1 MEQLRQP
8 VPVTASEQA
17 ASVASLDAVWTNGAD
32 VEVSVRRV
40 LAEAPDRQALLEAI
54 LSRLM
59 DDAFGRE
66 ALDGRS
72 RRAVY
77 VEAVLMAGYP
87 WALQLEASDVAAA
100 RERVAREASEK
111 RRPFVRAAVA
121 GITLGLLAGLAFA
134 AWAAAWPVDA
144 PEPPAIE
151 APVTAP

>member
-1 MEQLRQP
+1 VEQLRQP
-8 VPVTASEQA
+8 VPVTAAEEA

-32 VEVSVRRV
+32 VELSVRRV
-40 LAEAPDRQALLEAI
+40 LAEAPDRQALMEAV

-59 DDAFGRE
+59 DEAFGRE

-87 WALQLEASDVAAA
+87 WALQLEPSDVAAA
-100 RERVAREASEK
+100 RERVAREAREK

-134 AWAAAWPVDA
+134 AWAVAWPNDA
-144 PEPPAIE
+144 PAPPAIE
-151 APVTAP
+151 VPVSAP